1 MAEMIKQEIRKT
13 GNGYDKRRRN
23 TEIEYNCGC
32 KYYFDHHITLKSVCP
47 EYERELVSTR
57 G

>member
-47 EYERELVSTR
+47 EYEKELVSTR